1 MVENECES
9 NCDCLETQ
17 RSSENS
23 NVTNECSC
31 CCCCCQTNT
40 NKTNSSMSC
49 CNDDPIAGAKS
60 LLEKSFFTAL
70 TEVHVEKLKKQ
81 IEREW
86 GSTIDK
92 AVDLTI
98 KTVAK
103 QWQAALSKSAA
114 NKEFYNELEKIFK
127 AAKEQ

>member
-1 MVENECES
+1 MVENQCETNCECG
-9 NCDCLETQ
+9 ETQ
-17 RSSENS
+17 RSSGNS
-23 NVTNECSC
+23 NVANECSC
-31 CCCCCQTNT
+31 CCQTTT
-40 NKTNSSMSC
+40 NKTNSPC
-49 CNDDPIAGAKS
+49 YNDDPIAGAKS
-60 LLEKSFFTAL
+60 LLERSFFTAL

-103 QWQAALSKSAA
+103 QWQGALSKSSA
-114 NKEFYNELEKIFK
+114 NKEFYTELEKIFK
-127 AAKEQ
+127 NAKEQ

>member
-1 MVENECES
+1 
-9 NCDCLETQ
+9 
-17 RSSENS
+17 
-23 NVTNECSC
+23 
-31 CCCCCQTNT
+31 
-40 NKTNSSMSC
+40 
-49 CNDDPIAGAKS
+49 
-60 LLEKSFFTAL
+60 LEKSFFKAL

-114 NKEFYNELEKIFK
+114 NKEFYSELEKIFK
-127 AAKEQ
+127 TAKEQ

>member
-1 MVENECES
+1 MVENGCES
-9 NCDCLETQ
+9 NCECVETQ

-31 CCCCCQTNT
+31 CCQTTT
-40 NKTNSSMSC
+40 NKTNNPC
-49 CNDDPIAGAKS
+49 CSDDPIAGAKL
-60 LLEKSFFTAL
+60 LLEKSFFKAL

-86 GSTIDK
+86 GTTIDK

-103 QWQAALSKSAA
+103 QWQGALSKSSA
-114 NKEFYNELEKIFK
+114 NKEFYSELEKIFK
-127 AAKEQ
+127 TAKEK

>member
-1 MVENECES
+1 MLENQCES
-9 NCDCLETQ
+9 NCECLETQ
-17 RSSENS
+17 RSSGNN
-23 NVTNECSC
+23 NVANEY
-31 CCCCCQTNT
+31 CQTTT
-40 NKTNSSMSC
+40 NKTSNSSPC
-49 CNDDPIAGAKS
+49 CSDDPISGAKS
-60 LLEKSFFTAL
+60 LLETSFFKAL

-103 QWQAALSKSAA
+103 QWQAVLSKSSA
-114 NKEFYNELEKIFK
+114 NKEFYSELEKNI
-127 AAKEQ
+127 

>member
-9 NCDCLETQ
+9 NCECVETQ
-17 RSSENS
+17 RSSGNS
-23 NVTNECSC
+23 NVANECSC
-31 CCCCCQTNT
+31 CCQTTT
-40 NKTNSSMSC
+40 NKTNSPC
-49 CNDDPIAGAKS
+49 CSSDDPIAGAKL
-60 LLEKSFFTAL
+60 LLEKSFFKAL

-86 GSTIDK
+86 GTTIDK

-103 QWQAALSKSAA
+103 QWQGALSKSSA
-114 NKEFYNELEKIFK
+114 NKEFYSELEKIFK
-127 AAKEQ
+127 TAKER

>member
-1 MVENECES
+1 MYMVENQCETNCECV
-9 NCDCLETQ
+9 ETQ
-17 RSSENS
+17 RSSGNS
-23 NVTNECSC
+23 NVADECSC
-31 CCCCCQTNT
+31 CSCQTTT
-40 NKTNSSMSC
+40 NKTNIPCCSS
-49 CNDDPIAGAKS
+49 DDPIAGAKS
-60 LLEKSFFTAL
+60 LLERSFFKAL

-103 QWQAALSKSAA
+103 QWQGSISKSSA
-114 NKEFYNELEKIFK
+114 NKEFYNELEKILK
-127 AAKEQ
+127 TTKE

>member
-9 NCDCLETQ
+9 NCECVETQ
-17 RSSENS
+17 RGSGNS
-23 NVTNECSC
+23 NVANECSC
-31 CCCCCQTNT
+31 CCQTTT
-40 NKTNSSMSC
+40 NKTNSPC
-49 CNDDPIAGAKS
+49 CNDDPIAGAKL
-60 LLEKSFFTAL
+60 LLEKSFFKAL

-86 GSTIDK
+86 GTTIDK

-103 QWQAALSKSAA
+103 QWQGALSKSSA
-114 NKEFYNELEKIFK
+114 NKEFYSELEKIFK
-127 AAKEQ
+127 TATKE

>member
-9 NCDCLETQ
+9 NCECVETQ
-17 RSSENS
+17 RRSGNS
-23 NVTNECSC
+23 NVANECSC
-31 CCCCCQTNT
+31 CCQTTT
-40 NKTNSSMSC
+40 NKTNSPC

-60 LLEKSFFTAL
+60 LLEKSFFKAL

-86 GSTIDK
+86 GTTIDK

-103 QWQAALSKSAA
+103 QWQASLSKSAV
-114 NKEFYNELEKIFK
+114 NKEFYSELEKIFK
-127 AAKEQ
+127 TTKE

>member
-1 MVENECES
+1 MVENQCETNCECV
-9 NCDCLETQ
+9 ETQ
-17 RSSENS
+17 RSSGNN
-23 NVTNECSC
+23 NVANEFS
-31 CCCCCQTNT
+31 CCCQTTT
-40 NKTNSSMSC
+40 NKTNNPCCSS
-49 CNDDPIAGAKS
+49 DDPIAGAKS
-60 LLEKSFFTAL
+60 LLERSFFKAL

-103 QWQAALSKSAA
+103 QWQGALSKSSA
-114 NKEFYNELEKIFK
+114 NKEFYTELEKIFK
-127 AAKEQ
+127 TTKE

>member
-1 MVENECES
+1 MGENECES
-9 NCDCLETQ
+9 NCECVETQ
-17 RSSENS
+17 RRSSGKS
-23 NVTNECSC
+23 NVANECSC
-31 CCCCCQTNT
+31 CCQTNT
-40 NKTNSSMSC
+40 TNKINSPC
-49 CNDDPIAGAKS
+49 CSSDDPISGAKL
-60 LLEKSFFTAL
+60 LLEKSFFKAL

-92 AVDLTI
+92 TVDLTI

-114 NKEFYNELEKIFK
+114 NKEFYDELEKIFK
-127 AAKEQ
+127 TTKEQ

>member
-1 MVENECES
+1 MVENQCES
-9 NCDCLETQ
+9 NCEGVETQ
-17 RSSENS
+17 RSSGN
-23 NVTNECSC
+23 NNAANKC
-31 CCCCCQTNT
+31 CCEMTR
-40 NKTNSSMSC
+40 NKTNSSSC
-49 CNDDPIAGAKS
+49 CSDDPISEAKS
-60 LLEKSFFTAL
+60 LLERSFFTAL

-103 QWQAALSKSAA
+103 QWQAALSKSAV
-114 NKEFYNELEKIFK
+114 NKEFYSELEKIFK
-127 AAKEQ
+127 TPKE